1 MATKKAAKKTA
12 KKKAPAKKT
21 AAKKSERK
29 QWDKFPKPDPRDV
42 LRSINMRFGDA
53 GPVIRSASE
62 AWDASDLRRP
72 SGIPSMD
79 LAMGGGLVAGKV
91 HQFDGP
97 ESVGKNYMLYRYFGQ
112 VQKRY
117 GEKAVLAMAC
127 FEAFI
132 DKHFAQMC
140 GCKVAMSEY
149 DIEVTQRA
157 REARGEEPLSKAE
170 IREALSCKEVG
181 TFHIFEG
188 PAENVLDGI
197 IEAVASNVYQLI
209 GIDSWDSMLT
219 AAEDKA
225 TMDEVPQ
232 VASPATIQTRWA
244 KKVLDSFGVV
254 FRCPDC
260 GYSPLEKKVT
270 NYELMNF
277 SWNCPNCSWKGLDPA
292 NEVNT
297 TTVYCIRQVRAKL
310 NLSGGKVYGRSYKS
324 DGAYALQHLNHI
336 RVSMHP
342 GSAIRVNK
350 VKVGKEVN
358 WEISKAKAG
367 AREGATG
374 AFTLYFSP
382 MEVDIAGDMF
392 AQCNKLGVI
401 RSLPQGWYEVPDIEM
416 DDGPLRV
423 HGKDKMISMIE
434 REEELMEQLGELL
447 YIKAGLAHVR
457 FK

>member
-1 MATKKAAKKTA
+1 MATKKAAKK
-12 KKKAPAKKT
+12 KATKR
-21 AAKKSERK
+21 AATKKSERK
-29 QWDKFPKPDPRDV
+29 QWDKFPKPDPQDV
-42 LRSINMRFGDA
+42 LRAINMRFGDA
-53 GPVIRSASE
+53 GPVIREAKN

-72 SGIPSMD
+72 SGIPSLD

-117 GEKAVLAMAC
+117 GEDSCLAMAC

-140 GCKVAMSEY
+140 GCKIAMSPY

-157 REARGEEPLSKAE
+157 RELRGEEPLTKAE
-170 IREALSCKEVG
+170 IKEALEVPGVG

-197 IEAVASNVYQLI
+197 IEAVASNIYQII

-225 TMDEVPQ
+225 TMDEIPQ

-254 FRCPDC
+254 FRCPEC
-260 GYSPLEKKVT
+260 GYSPLDKKVT
-270 NYELMNF
+270 NYEQMNF
-277 SWNCPNCSWKGLDPA
+277 SWNCPHCSWKGLDPA
-292 NEVNT
+292 DEVNYT
-297 TTVYCIRQVRAKL
+297 SVYCIRQVRAKL
-310 NLSGGKVYGRSYKS
+310 AMGGKVYGRAYKS

-342 GSAIRVNK
+342 GSSIKDGK
-350 VKVGKEVN
+350 VKIGKEVN
-358 WEISKAKAG
+358 WEVTKAKAG

-374 AFTLYFSP
+374 ALTLYFSP
-382 MEVDIAGDMF
+382 MEVDVAGDMF
-392 AQCNKLGVI
+392 AQCVKLGVI
-401 RSLPQGWYEVPDIEM
+401 RQLPQGWYEVPDIET
-416 DDGPLRV
+416 DDGVLRI
-423 HGKDKMISMIE
+423 HGKDKMIGVIE
-434 REEELMEQLGELL
+434 REEELMEQLRELL
-447 YIKAGLAHVR
+447 YIKAGLSHVR
-457 FK
+457 FR

>member
-1 MATKKAAKKTA
+1 MATKKKAVKKTA
-12 KKKAPAKKT
+12 KKKAPAKK
-21 AAKKSERK
+21 SDRK
-29 QWDKFPKPDPRDV
+29 QWDKFPKPDPQDI
-42 LRSINMRFGDA
+42 LRSINMRFGDV
-53 GPVIRSASE
+53 GPIIREASE

-72 SGIPSMD
+72 SGIPSID
-79 LAMGGGLVAGKV
+79 LATGGGLVAGKV
-91 HQFDGP
+91 HQWDGP

-112 VQKRY
+112 VQKHY
-117 GEKAVLAMAC
+117 GDKAVLAMAC

-140 GCKVAMSEY
+140 GCKVSMSEY

-157 REARGEEPLSKAE
+157 REARGEEPLTKAE
-170 IREALSCKEVG
+170 IAEAINCPQVG

-254 FRCPDC
+254 FRCPEC
-260 GYSPLEKKVT
+260 GYSPLAKKVT

-277 SWNCPNCSWKGLDPA
+277 NWLCPNCEWKGQDPA
-292 NEVNT
+292 NEVNLT
-297 TTVYCIRQVRAKL
+297 TLYCIRQVRAKL
-310 NLSGGKVYGRSYKS
+310 KMSGKIYGRAYKS

-336 RVSMHP
+336 RVSLHP
-342 GSAIRVNK
+342 GQAIRNNEIK
-350 VKVGKEVN
+350 IGKEVN
-358 WEISKAKAG
+358 WEVTKAKAG

-374 AFTLYFSP
+374 SFILCFDP
-382 MEVDIAGDMF
+382 MEVDVASDMF
-392 AQCNKLGVI
+392 AQCTRLGVI
-401 RSLPQGWYEVPDIEM
+401 CSLPQGWYEIPNIEVEEA
-416 DDGPLRV
+416 PLRV
-423 HGKDKMISMIE
+423 HGKAKMIGMIE
-434 REEELMEQLGELL
+434 QEEELMEELRDLL

-457 FK
+457 FT